1 MSNSNKSHDN
11 YKDKNGEKCTFF
23 YNNNDKVK
31 IYTDVLNINIGC
43 CK

>member
-11 YKDKNGEKCTFF
+11 NNDKNSKKCTFF
-23 YNNNDKVK
+23 CNDNDKVK
-31 IYTDVLNINIGC
+31 VYTDVVNINIGC